1 METSKINVALRAVI
15 ETIENSKTERG
26 KEEREKE
33 KSLVLFYFFLFFNWV
48 RCIPLAPRRG
58 GRVAKESQLPPLLGP
73 NSSNMGPAIGLGNW
87 AIEQLS
93 IEDLEIQDWHKPKA
107 PTI

>member
-1 METSKINVALRAVI
+1 VQPIIAWKLASKINVALRAVI

-58 GRVAKESQLPPLLGP
+58 GRGGGRGVSYKGPLSFP
-73 NSSNMGPAIGLGNW
+73 S
-87 AIEQLS
+87 
-93 IEDLEIQDWHKPKA
+93 K
-107 PTI
+107 

>member
-1 METSKINVALRAVI
+1 LQPIIAWKLASKINVALRAVI

-48 RCIPLAPRRG
+48 RCIPSSPPERG
-58 GRVAKESQLPPLLGP
+58 AGWWSRSLL
-73 NSSNMGPAIGLGNW
+73 
-87 AIEQLS
+87 
-93 IEDLEIQDWHKPKA
+93 
-107 PTI
+107 